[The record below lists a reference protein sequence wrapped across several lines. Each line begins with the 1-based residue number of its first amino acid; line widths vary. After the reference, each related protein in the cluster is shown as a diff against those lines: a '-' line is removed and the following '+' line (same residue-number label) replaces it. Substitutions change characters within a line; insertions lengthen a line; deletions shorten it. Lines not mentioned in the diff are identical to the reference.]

1 MSHRNDPAG
10 PELHRAL
17 AAYLFNLTWRL
28 LDRAHRTPSQRDEMV
43 HAAHAS
49 RYHWG
54 RAGRPRNRSIAE
66 WQISRVYAVL
76 GRSEPARHHGRR
88 ALAIARRYRLAPFY
102 VGYALEALARAAAVG
117 GDRRSRDAFV
127 RRARATAARVRAA
140 DDRRRLEAD
149 LDAIVG
155 STARASRRTLP
166 RARRASESA
175 GRRRPVRGQIRG
187 AARRRAGR
195 SPWRGSS

>member
-1 MSHRNDPAG
+1 MTRRNDPAG
-10 PELHRAL
+10 QELHRAL

-28 LDRAHRTPSQRDEMV
+28 LDRPHRTPSQRDAMV

-54 RAGRPRNRSIAE
+54 RAGRPRNRSIGE

-76 GRSEPARHHGRR
+76 GRGEPAWYHGRR
-88 ALAIARRYRLAPFY
+88 ALAIARRHRLAPFY
-102 VGYALEALARAAAVG
+102 VAYALEALARAAAVG

-127 RRARATAARVRAA
+127 RQARAMAARVRAA
-140 DDRRRLEAD
+140 DERRRLEAD
-149 LDAIVG
+149 LDAIAG
-155 STARASRRTLP
+155 STVRALRRTPP
-166 RARRASESA
+166 RARRAPERP

-187 AARRRAGR
+187 AARRGAGR